1 MTNISTQ
8 YKVLQEQNRVREA
21 GVTLMEMIAAL
32 SVIAVI
38 TIGSLALYN
47 AATSSQASTQLVQD
61 VTAVRAAVK
70 GLWLGQGSYGV
81 VAGTNLDA
89 TLISSRRLPTTLR
102 NNAGT
107 LFHVL
112 NGTISVTGFP
122 AEFDIDLTNI
132 SPDVCLTL
140 LTNTSGWT
148 SVQVDAAA
156 AITTFPITPATAVG
170 AGACGVGGGANVAIE
185 FTSQ

>member
-47 AATSSQASTQLVQD
+47 AATSSQSSTQLVQD

-81 VAGTNLDA
+81 AAGTNLDA
-89 TLISSRRLPTTLR
+89 TLISSRRLPSTLR
-102 NNAGT
+102 NSSGT
-107 LFHVL
+107 LYHVL
-112 NGTISVTGFP
+112 NGTVSVTGFP
-122 AEFDIDLTNI
+122 TTFEIVLTNI
-132 SPDVCLTL
+132 STDVCLTL
-140 LTNTSGWT
+140 LTNTTGWT
-148 SVQVDAAA
+148 QVQVNALT
-156 AITTFPITPATAVG
+156 AITAFPITPATA
-170 AGACGVGGGANVAIE
+170 AAATACGATPTVQIR
-185 FTSQ
+185 FTSA